1 MKNYVISMYNK
12 GQNEAGPKAKVDAED
27 FLAQEN
33 FDKVNFYFSGARK
46 AKLLSIKQ
54 RLWDIPQKL
63 KQINPELVVFQYPTF
78 DSSTDQAII
87 SNLKKHTKAK
97 IVYLIHDIESLRAY
111 RGDVSYT
118 KQEID
123 FLNQSDGL
131 IVHNTKMAAWL
142 SENGVKKTMV
152 QLEIFDYHNPVP
164 LQKNRLYEGSICY
177 AGNLQKADFLQKLTL
192 KHPLALYGPNQA
204 ATYPENITY
213 QGSFTPEE
221 LPTKLVQNFGLI
233 WDGASITECNGSF
246 GEYLKYN
253 DPHKTSL
260 YLSSGLPVIIW
271 KKAALADFVSENNV
285 GLCVDSLAELDE
297 ILSTLTPQEYQEM
310 CTNAQ
315 NIAQKMRT
323 GTYLKTAVA
332 KISQLIEVEK

>member
-46 AKLLSIKQ
+46 AKLLSVKQ

-142 SENGVKKTMV
+142 SENGVKKPWSSWRSLITIIQYRCKKIVCTKGVFVMRV
-152 QLEIFDYHNPVP
+152 TY
-164 LQKNRLYEGSICY
+164 KRLTFCR
-177 AGNLQKADFLQKLTL
+177 N
-192 KHPLALYGPNQA
+192 
-204 ATYPENITY
+204 
-213 QGSFTPEE
+213 
-221 LPTKLVQNFGLI
+221 
-233 WDGASITECNGSF
+233 
-246 GEYLKYN
+246 
-253 DPHKTSL
+253 
-260 YLSSGLPVIIW
+260 
-271 KKAALADFVSENNV
+271 
-285 GLCVDSLAELDE
+285 
-297 ILSTLTPQEYQEM
+297 
-310 CTNAQ
+310 
-315 NIAQKMRT
+315 
-323 GTYLKTAVA
+323 
-332 KISQLIEVEK
+332 